1 MSFDL
6 SVQTNEIFKQ
16 LIAIRSDTGTE
27 SERDIEEHIYNR
39 LGKTDYFT
47 LYPEQYGK
55 YKLQTGHLGR
65 SAVWALV
72 KGKGKQTV
80 ILMHHHDAVDASDYG
95 KLSKYAYQPAEL
107 LEALKNMELAD
118 EVRADLESE
127 KWIFGRGS
135 SDMKSGAAA
144 QLAVTEYYSK
154 KSDLKGNVLL
164 LSVPD
169 GKSFSEG
176 MRKSIELLKNIKE
189 KFNLEYLM
197 MIGSEPHHREADGK
211 GILYEGIAG
220 KLLPV
225 IYVRG
230 KKRCI
235 SHIFKGLNPLLLL
248 SEIVLET
255 ELNTDFS
262 EVVGDEV
269 SPPPSWN
276 LFRDRK
282 LRSDASIPAS
292 AGGYFSVTLLK
303 KTPDEIMSHLKKICE
318 TAFKNVIEK
327 TNRAYQKFQEK
338 HKAKEEDAADMTM
351 PDKLPWTVN
360 IKTFSELYEAASDNF
375 GHIFI
380 EEYENII
387 RKIKNDMRESRISA
401 AEITFSVI
409 EKTLEYLPD
418 QSPMVVIALAPPYYP
433 PAANTR
439 LKLSEQAKS
448 LSDRLICFAAAEWE
462 TEYKKQ
468 NYKMDVSDMCYASIK
483 DHDRIAGFIKA
494 DMPLWKEVYD
504 IPFAEMEELSIPI
517 INIGPWG
524 KDCHKF
530 TERVFKKDV
539 FETVPAM
546 LHAAIEHLS
555 AVKLDKAQW
564 SEQFVYPLIKNIYH
578 AKFHEERQKKFG
590 KHTII
595 NSALIKIFAY
605 RLACQNFDTLK
616 DKFVEI
622 ADEIAA
628 SQVRK
633 DLLKLNEGDWGDA
646 EENAEEN
653 AANLIRAILLLLRKE
668 IDRCM
673 GIKEDEHEKVRWVSS
688 PNGTLIFKGKLSGDA
703 AKTSAVPQ
711 TSANGEKPVP
721 DADKEKKAQQER
733 KSPLEENREKRVG
746 WGELANPNKSGDE
759 LANPDTSGGEPEDKK
774 KIKKGEPATEDR
786 TEGSWKNRT
795 LEDALSNLGD
805 EGLDELIYGRKG
817 RKNKDGEDIKEND
830 EKWMDWID

>member
-27 SERDIEEHIYNR
+27 SEKDIEEHIYNR
-39 LGKTDYFT
+39 LGRTDYFT
-47 LYPEQYGK
+47 LYPEHYGK
-55 YKLQTGHLGR
+55 YKLQTGLLGR
-65 SAVWALV
+65 SVVWALV
-72 KGKGKQTV
+72 RGKGKQTV
-80 ILMHHHDAVDASDYG
+80 IMMHHHDVVDASDYG
-95 KLSKYAYQPAEL
+95 KLSAYAYQPGEL
-107 LEALKNMELAD
+107 HEALKNIELCD

-144 QLAVTEYYSK
+144 QLALTEYYSK
-154 KSDLKGNVLL
+154 KSDLKGNLLL

-169 GKSFSEG
+169 GKSLSEG

-189 KFNLEYLM
+189 KFHLEYQM
-197 MIGSEPHHREADGK
+197 MIGSESHHREADGK
-211 GILYEGIAG
+211 GILYEGTAG

-235 SHIFKGLNPLLLL
+235 SHIFEGLNPLLLL

-262 EVVGDEV
+262 EVVGDEI

-282 LRSDASIPAS
+282 LRCDASIPMS
-292 AGGYFSVTLLK
+292 AGGYFSVILLK
-303 KTPDEIMSHLKKICE
+303 KTPDEIMSHLKKVCE
-318 TAFKNVIEK
+318 NAFENVIDR
-327 TNRAYQKFQEK
+327 TNKAYQKFREK
-338 HKAKEEDAADMTM
+338 HKPKQGEDGS
-351 PDKLPWTVN
+351 PEQPEKLPWTVN

-375 GHIFI
+375 GHVFI
-380 EEYENII
+380 EEYESII
-387 RKIKNDMRESRISA
+387 RKIKNDIRENRISA
-401 AEITFSVI
+401 GEVTFSII
-409 EKTLEYLPD
+409 EKTLDYLPD
-418 QSPMVVIALAPPYYP
+418 QSPLVVIALAPPYYP
-433 PAANTR
+433 PMTNTR
-439 LKLSEQAKS
+439 LKISEQAKT
-448 LSDRLICFAAAEWE
+448 LTDRLIGFALDEWE
-462 TEYKKQ
+462 EAYKKL

-483 DHDRIAGFIKA
+483 DGDKIAPFIKR

-546 LHAAIEHLS
+546 LHLAIEHLL
-555 AVKLDKAQW
+555 AVKLDRREWA
-564 SEQFVYPLIKNIYH
+564 EQFVYPLIKNIPH

-605 RLACQNFDTLK
+605 RLACQSFDMLK
-616 DKFVEI
+616 DKIVEI

-628 SQVRK
+628 AQVRK
-633 DLLKLNEGDWGDA
+633 DLLKLNEAEWEDV

-653 AANLIRAILLLLRKE
+653 GANLIRAVLFLLRKE

-673 GIKEDEHEKVRWVSS
+673 GIKEEPEQEKVRWVAS
-688 PNGTLIFKGKLSGDA
+688 PNGTLIFKGKLSGETQP
-703 AKTSAVPQ
+703 KTATDPQ
-711 TSANGEKPVP
+711 ASTDGEKPISG
-721 DADKEKKAQQER
+721 ADKAKKTEQES
-733 KSPLEENREKRVG
+733 KPTQKNKNEENQETFREA
-746 WGELANPNKSGDE
+746 ANAKS
-759 LANPDTSGGEPEDKK
+759 SDKK
-774 KIKKGEPATEDR
+774 KIKHDSSATADG
-786 TEGSWKNRT
+786 TDGSWKNRT
-795 LEDALSNLGD
+795 LEDALSSLGD
-805 EGLDELIYGRKG
+805 EGLDDLIYGKKRRK
-817 RKNKDGEDIKEND
+817 DEQDEDINEND

>member
-6 SVQTNEIFKQ
+6 SVQVNEIFKE

-65 SAVWALV
+65 SVVWALV

-80 ILMHHHDAVDASDYG
+80 ILMHHHDTVDASDYG
-95 KLSKYAYQPAEL
+95 KLSSLACHPGEL
-107 LEALKNMELAD
+107 QESLKNMELPD
-118 EVRADLESE
+118 EVRADLESG

-135 SDMKSGAAA
+135 SDMKSGAAV
-144 QLAVTEYYSK
+144 QLALTEYYSK
-154 KSDLKGNVLL
+154 KPDLKGNLLL

-169 GKSFSEG
+169 GKSLSEG

-189 KFNLEYLM
+189 QFKLEYLM
-197 MIGSEPHHREADGK
+197 MIGSEPHHRGADGQ
-211 GILYEGIAG
+211 GILYEGSAG

-235 SHIFKGLNPLLLL
+235 SHIFEGLNPLLLL

-282 LRSDASIPAS
+282 LRCDASIPMS
-292 AGGYFSVTLLK
+292 AGGYFSVIMLK

-318 TAFKNVIEK
+318 NAFKNIIEK
-327 TNRAYQKFQEK
+327 TNKSYQKFREK
-338 HKAKEEDAADMTM
+338 HKPKQGEDAAPPL
-351 PDKLPWTVN
+351 PDRLPWTVN

-387 RKIKNDMRESRISA
+387 RKIKNDVRENRISV
-401 AEITFSVI
+401 AEVTFSII
-409 EKTLEYLPD
+409 EKTLDYLPD
-418 QSPMVVIALAPPYYP
+418 QSPIVVIALAPPYYP
-433 PAANTR
+433 PMTNAR
-439 LKLSEQAKS
+439 LKLSEQAKT
-448 LSDRLICFAAAEWE
+448 LSDRLIRLAGEEWNAS
-462 TEYKKQ
+462 YKKL
-468 NYKMDVSDMCYASIK
+468 NYKMDASDMCYASIRDGDK
-483 DHDRIAGFIKA
+483 IAPFIKR
-494 DMPLWKEVYD
+494 DMPLWKEIYD
-504 IPFAEMEELSIPI
+504 IPFTEMEELSIPI

-530 TERVFKKDV
+530 TERVFRQDV
-539 FETVPAM
+539 FETVPTQ
-546 LHAAIEHLS
+546 LHVSVEHLLS
-555 AVKLDKAQW
+555 VKLDKAEW
-564 SEQFVYPLIKNIYH
+564 AEQFVYPLIKNIHH

-590 KHTII
+590 KHAII
-595 NSALIKIFAY
+595 NSALIKIFAH
-605 RLACQNFDTLK
+605 RLACQSFEILK
-616 DKFVEI
+616 DKLVEI
-622 ADEIAA
+622 ADEIASA
-628 SQVRK
+628 QVRK
-633 DLLKLNEGDWGDA
+633 DLLKLNEADWEDA
-646 EENAEEN
+646 EENARED
-653 AANLIRAILLLLRKE
+653 APNLIRAVLLLLRKA

-673 GIKEDEHEKVRWVSS
+673 GIKEEPEREKVRWVAS
-688 PNGTLIFKGKLSGDA
+688 PNGTLVFKGKLSGETPKMSVEPQA
-703 AKTSAVPQ
+703 SAD
-711 TSANGEKPVP
+711 GEKLIS
-721 DADKEKKAQQER
+721 DADKVKKTEQEQ
-733 KSPLEENREKRVG
+733 KPALEENREIFK
-746 WGELANPNKSGDE
+746 EAAYDKS
-759 LANPDTSGGEPEDKK
+759 SDKK
-774 KIKKGEPATEDR
+774 KKKHDSTATAEGTD
-786 TEGSWKNRT
+786 GSWKNRT
-795 LEDALSNLGD
+795 LEDALSSLGGD
-805 EGLDELIYGRKG
+805 GLDELIYGKKR
-817 RKNKDGEDIKEND
+817 RKNKEGEDINEDD